1 MNTSTDPGQH
11 KSIRDAFDLNGRRA
25 VVTGA
30 SRGMGRAI
38 AIAYARRGAD
48 VLAVARSAD
57 ALRQTRTLAGDA
69 AGRFAIHEADLRL
82 PSAIDSTVKRA
93 RDELGGIDVLVN
105 NAADSHASSIE
116 ETEVETWQRVVELN
130 LSSCWRLC
138 RAASSTLRDG
148 GGGSVIN
155 VASILGL
162 VGSRDE
168 SAYVAAKHGLVGLTR
183 ALALEWA
190 RPGVRVNAIAPGYVE
205 TAMTSEYLADDA
217 FGAWVRRS
225 TPQGRWAHPE
235 EVTGAAIFLAAR
247 ASSYVTG
254 QILVVDGGWTA
265 Q

>member
-1 MNTSTDPGQH
+1 MSASIAPNPNTAL
-11 KSIRDAFDLNGRRA
+11 RDAFDLTGQRA

-48 VLAVARSAD
+48 VLAVARSGD
-57 ALRQTRTLAGDA
+57 ALRETTALGGDA
-69 AGRFAIHEADLRL
+69 PGRLEVHETDLRD
-82 PSAIDSTVKRA
+82 PSAIDAAIDRA
-93 RDELGGIDVLVN
+93 RDELGGLDILVN
-105 NAADSHASSIE
+105 NAADSHASPIE

-130 LSSCWRLC
+130 LGSCWLLC
-138 RAASSTLRDG
+138 RAASSALRDG

-155 VASILGL
+155 IASILGL
-162 VGSRDE
+162 IASPNE
-168 SAYVAAKHGLVGLTR
+168 SAYIAAKHGLVGLTR

-190 RPGVRVNAIAPGYVE
+190 RRGVRVNAIAPGYVE

-217 FGAWVRRS
+217 FGRWVKRS
-225 TPQGRWAHPE
+225 TPQGRWAQPD

-247 ASSYVTG
+247 ASSFVTG
-254 QILVVDGGWTA
+254 QVLVVDGGWTV